1 MFLRETMLDYIA
13 SRDYR
18 LMRRVNSWRAP
29 RWIRLWMILA
39 TRGGDGWLWFAMGLV
54 ILLFGGDDRFPALAA
69 AAMAAGVGSLLFLYL
84 KRKTCRK
91 RPCAVAE
98 HCWARLLPPDQF
110 SFPSGHS
117 ITAFGVAVAM
127 GMFYPSL
134 MVGLVF
140 CAFSVAIS
148 RIMLGMHFLS
158 DVIVGS
164 ALGVVLG
171 YLSFLI
177 YS

>member
-1 MFLRETMLDYIA
+1 MLDYIA

-54 ILLFGGDDRFPALAA
+54 ILLFGGDNRFPALAA

-134 MVGLVF
+134 MVGLAF

-158 DVIVGS
+158 DVLVGS